1 VGSFKIGENLLFPA
15 SVDMI
20 IINLIHNVTDN
31 NISKLTGKL
40 RSYIEKTVLWQSAMD
55 NENRDMLPALR

>member
-1 VGSFKIGENLLFPA
+1 MGSFKIGENLLFPA